1 MARPQAYWTTPDH
14 RMPRRLYAIIQKELV
29 QTLRDRRTLAIQ
41 LVMPVFLLFLF
52 GYAVEMQVEHQAT
65 VVVDMSRDRL
75 SYAYI
80 DAMVNTG
87 FFDVVGYADS
97 EAAAVQAIDDGQARV
112 AIVIPPNFAPRVER
126 REAPQILVLID
137 GADVLGSQS
146 ALNAT
151 MATAQRFAAD
161 VILEQVERS
170 PLASQVDRLQPLD
183 VRFRVLYNPDLKS
196 IVFMVPGMVGLILQQ
211 QTLVLIAF
219 AIVRE
224 REVGTIEQ
232 LLVTPIRPWELMLGK
247 MIPNI
252 LISFVN
258 MSTILALGLVWFKV
272 PFNGDIW
279 LFFALAFLFVF
290 SSLGLGALVSTLATS
305 QKQAQQ
311 LANFIILPAIMLSG
325 YMFPREAMPL
335 VVQWMGNFIPLT
347 YFLRISRGIMTKG
360 VGLESLREP
369 VIALVVFGLVVFAIS
384 VRMFKTQL
392 D

>member
-1 MARPQAYWTTPDH
+1 ML
-14 RMPRRLYAIIQKELV
+14 RRLYAIIQKELV
-29 QTLRDRRTLAIQ
+29 QTLRDRRTLGIQ
-41 LVMPVFLLFLF
+41 IIAPILLLFLF
-52 GYAVEMQVEHQAT
+52 GYAVELQVEHQPT

-75 SYAYI
+75 SYAYV

-87 FFDVVGYADS
+87 FFDVVGHADS
-97 EAAAVQAIDDGQARV
+97 QAAAVQAIDDGRARV

-151 MATAQRFAAD
+151 MTTAQRFATD

-196 IVFMVPGMVGLILQQ
+196 IVFMVPGLVGLILQQ

-224 REVGTIEQ
+224 REAGTIEQ
-232 LLVTPIRPWELMLGK
+232 LLVTPIRPWELLLGK

-272 PFNGDIW
+272 PFSGDIW

-290 SSLGLGALVSTLATS
+290 SSLGLGTLVSTLATS

-311 LANFIILPAIMLSG
+311 LANSIILLAIMLSG
-325 YMFPREAMPL
+325 YIFPRQAMPL

-360 VGLESLREP
+360 VGLAS
-369 VIALVVFGLVVFAIS
+369 VQDSVAALVVFGTVVFAIS
-384 VRMFKTQL
+384 ARTFRTQL

>member
-1 MARPQAYWTTPDH
+1 MFQ
-14 RMPRRLYAIIQKELV
+14 RLFSIIRKELV

-41 LVMPVFLLFLF
+41 LMWPVFMLFLF
-52 GYAVEMQVEHQAT
+52 GYAVEIQVEHQPT

-75 SYAYI
+75 SYAYV

-87 FFDVVGYADS
+87 FFDVVDYAYS
-97 EAAAVQAIDDGQARV
+97 EAAAVQAIDDGRARV

-126 REAPQILVLID
+126 HEAPQVLVLID

-151 MATAQRFAAD
+151 MTTAQRFAAD

-170 PLASQVDRLQPLD
+170 PLASHVERLRPLD

-196 IVFMVPGMVGLILQQ
+196 IVYMVPGLVGLILQQ
-211 QTLVLIAF
+211 QTLLLTAF

-247 MIPNI
+247 MIPN
-252 LISFVN
+252 LFISFVN
-258 MSTILALGLVWFKV
+258 MSTILALGLVWFNV
-272 PFNGDIW
+272 PFHGDIS

-290 SSLGLGALVSTLATS
+290 SSLGLGILVSTLATS
-305 QKQAQQ
+305 QRQAQQ
-311 LANFIILPAIMLSG
+311 LGTVIIMLSIMLSG
-325 YMFPREAMPL
+325 FIFPREAMPPA
-335 VVQWMGNFIPLT
+335 VQWMGSFIPLT
-347 YFLRISRGIMTKG
+347 YFLRISRGLMTKG
-360 VGLESLREP
+360 VGLAS
-369 VIALVVFGLVVFAIS
+369 VQDSVVALVVFGIAVFVIS
-384 VRMFKTQL
+384 TRTFRTRL

>member
-1 MARPQAYWTTPDH
+1 
-14 RMPRRLYAIIQKELV
+14 MPRRLYAIMQKELV
-29 QTLRDRRTLAIQ
+29 QTLRDRRTLGIQ
-41 LVMPVFLLFLF
+41 LIAPVILLFLF
-52 GYAVEMQVEHQAT
+52 GYAVELQVEHQPT

-75 SYAYI
+75 SYAYV

-97 EAAAVQAIDDGQARV
+97 ETAAMQAIDDGRARV

-126 REAPQILVLID
+126 REAPQVLVLID

-151 MATAQRFAAD
+151 MTTAQRFAAD

-183 VRFRVLYNPDLKS
+183 VRFRVLYNPDMKS
-196 IVFMVPGMVGLILQQ
+196 IVFMVPGLVGLILQQ

-258 MSTILALGLVWFKV
+258 MSTILVLGLAWFKV

-311 LANFIILPAIMLSG
+311 LANSIILLAIMLSG
-325 YMFPREAMPL
+325 YIFPRQAMPP

-347 YFLRISRGIMTKG
+347 YFLKISRGIMTKG
-360 VGLESLREP
+360 VGLAS
-369 VIALVVFGLVVFAIS
+369 VQDSVVALVVFGIVVFAIS
-384 VRMFKTQL
+384 AGTFRTRL

>member
-1 MARPQAYWTTPDH
+1 MF
-14 RMPRRLYAIIQKELV
+14 RRLLSVIKKELV
-29 QTLRDRRTLAIQ
+29 QTLRDRRTLVIQ
-41 LVMPVFLLFLF
+41 LMWPVFMLFLF
-52 GYAVEMQVEHQAT
+52 GYAVEIEVEHQPT

-75 SYAYI
+75 SYAYL

-87 FFDVVGYADS
+87 FFDVVGYANS
-97 EAAAVQAIDDGQARV
+97 EAAAVQAVDDGRARV
-112 AIVIPPNFAPRVER
+112 AIVIPPNFASRIER
-126 REAPQILVLID
+126 RESPQVLVLID
-137 GADVLGSQS
+137 GTDVLGSQS

-151 MATAQRFAAD
+151 MTTAQHFAAD

-170 PLASQVDRLQPLD
+170 PLASQVERLRPLD

-196 IVFMVPGMVGLILQQ
+196 IVYMVPGLVGLILQQ
-211 QTLVLIAF
+211 QTLVLTAF

-224 REVGTIEQ
+224 RELGTLEQ

-252 LISFVN
+252 IISFVN

-290 SSLGLGALVSTLATS
+290 SSLGLGTLVSTLATS
-305 QKQAQQ
+305 HKQAQQ
-311 LANFIILPAIMLSG
+311 LGTVIIMLSIMLSG
-325 YMFPREAMPL
+325 FIFPREAMPQA
-335 VVQWMGNFIPLT
+335 VQWMGSFIPLT
-347 YFLRISRGIMTKG
+347 YFLRISRGLMTKG
-360 VGLESLREP
+360 VGLAS
-369 VIALVVFGLVVFAIS
+369 VQDSVGALVVYGITVFVIS
-384 VRMFKTQL
+384 TRTFKTRL

>member
-1 MARPQAYWTTPDH
+1 
-14 RMPRRLYAIIQKELV
+14 MPRRLFAIIQKELV
-29 QTLRDRRTLAIQ
+29 QTLRDRRTLVIQ
-41 LVMPVFLLFLF
+41 LMWPIFILFLF
-52 GYAVEMQVEHQAT
+52 GYAVEIQVEHQPT

-75 SYAYI
+75 SYAYL

-97 EAAAVQAIDDGQARV
+97 EAAAVQAIDDGWARV

-126 REAPQILVLID
+126 RESPQVLVLID

-151 MATAQRFAAD
+151 MTTAQHFAAD

-170 PLASQVDRLQPLD
+170 PLASQAERLRPLD
-183 VRFRVLYNPDLKS
+183 VRFRVLYNPGLKS
-196 IVFMVPGMVGLILQQ
+196 IVYMVPGLVGLILQQ
-211 QTLVLIAF
+211 QTLLLTAF

-224 REVGTIEQ
+224 REAGTIEQ

-247 MIPNI
+247 MIPN
-252 LISFVN
+252 LFISFVN
-258 MSTILALGLVWFKV
+258 MSTILALGLVWFNV
-272 PFNGDIW
+272 PFHGDIS

-290 SSLGLGALVSTLATS
+290 SSLGLGILVSTLATS

-311 LANFIILPAIMLSG
+311 LGTVIIMLSIMLSG
-325 YMFPREAMPL
+325 FIFPREAMPL
-335 VVQWMGNFIPLT
+335 AVQWMGSFIPLT
-347 YFLRISRGIMTKG
+347 YFLRISRGLMTKG
-360 VGLESLREP
+360 VGLAS
-369 VIALVVFGLVVFAIS
+369 VQDSVVALVVFGIAVFVIS
-384 VRMFKTQL
+384 TRTFRRHL

>member
-1 MARPQAYWTTPDH
+1 MF
-14 RMPRRLYAIIQKELV
+14 RRLLSVIKKELV
-29 QTLRDRRTLAIQ
+29 QTLRDRRTLVIQ
-41 LVMPVFLLFLF
+41 LMWPVFMLFLF
-52 GYAVEMQVEHQAT
+52 GYAVEIEVEHQPT

-75 SYAYI
+75 SYAYL

-87 FFDVVGYADS
+87 FFDVVGYANS
-97 EAAAVQAIDDGQARV
+97 EAAAVQAVDDGRARV
-112 AIVIPPNFAPRVER
+112 AIVIPPNFTSRIER
-126 REAPQILVLID
+126 RESPQVLVLID
-137 GADVLGSQS
+137 GTDVLGSQS

-151 MATAQRFAAD
+151 MTTAQHFAAD

-170 PLASQVDRLQPLD
+170 PLASQVERLRPLD

-196 IVFMVPGMVGLILQQ
+196 IVYMVPGLVGLILQQ
-211 QTLVLIAF
+211 QTLVLTAF

-224 REVGTIEQ
+224 RELGTLEQ

-252 LISFVN
+252 IISFVN

-290 SSLGLGALVSTLATS
+290 SSLGLGTLVSTLATS
-305 QKQAQQ
+305 HKQAQQ
-311 LANFIILPAIMLSG
+311 LGTVIIMLSIMLSG
-325 YMFPREAMPL
+325 FIFPREAMPQA
-335 VVQWMGNFIPLT
+335 VQWMGSFIPLT
-347 YFLRISRGIMTKG
+347 YFLRISRGLMTKG
-360 VGLESLREP
+360 VGLAS
-369 VIALVVFGLVVFAIS
+369 VQDSVGALVVYGIAVFVIS
-384 VRMFKTQL
+384 TRTFKTRL

>member
-1 MARPQAYWTTPDH
+1 MFQ
-14 RMPRRLYAIIQKELV
+14 RLFSIIRKELV

-41 LVMPVFLLFLF
+41 LVWPVFLLFLF
-52 GYAVEMQVEHQAT
+52 GYAVEIQVEHQPT

-75 SYAYI
+75 SYAYV

-87 FFDVVGYADS
+87 FFDVVDYAYS
-97 EAAAVQAIDDGQARV
+97 EAAAVQAIDDGRARV

-126 REAPQILVLID
+126 HEAPQVLVLID

-151 MATAQRFAAD
+151 MTTAQRFAAD

-170 PLASQVDRLQPLD
+170 PLASQVERLRPLD

-196 IVFMVPGMVGLILQQ
+196 IVYMVPGLVGLILQQ
-211 QTLVLIAF
+211 QTLLLTAF

-224 REVGTIEQ
+224 REAGTIEQ

-252 LISFVN
+252 FVSFVN
-258 MSTILALGLVWFKV
+258 MSTILVLGLMWFNV
-272 PFNGDIW
+272 PFHGDIS

-290 SSLGLGALVSTLATS
+290 SSLGLGILVSTLATS

-311 LANFIILPAIMLSG
+311 LGTVIIMLSIMLSG
-325 YMFPREAMPL
+325 FIFPREAMPPA
-335 VVQWMGNFIPLT
+335 VQWMGSVIPLT
-347 YFLRISRGIMTKG
+347 YFLRISRGLMTKG
-360 VGLESLREP
+360 VGLAS
-369 VIALVVFGLVVFAIS
+369 VQDSVVALVVFGIAVFVIS
-384 VRMFKTQL
+384 TRTFRTRL

>member
-1 MARPQAYWTTPDH
+1 MLQ
-14 RMPRRLYAIIQKELV
+14 RLHAIIQKELT
-29 QTLRDRRTLAIQ
+29 QTLRDRRTLGIQ

-52 GYAVEMQVEHQAT
+52 GYAVEIQVEHQAT
-65 VVVDMSRDRL
+65 VVVDMSRDRM
-75 SYAYI
+75 SYAYV

-87 FFDVVGYADS
+87 FFDVVGYVDS
-97 EAAAVQAIDDGQARV
+97 EDVAVQAIDDGWARV
-112 AIVIPPNFAPRVER
+112 AIIIPPNFAAQIER
-126 REAPQILVLID
+126 FETPQVLVLID
-137 GADVLGSQS
+137 GSDVLGSQS

-151 MATAQRFAAD
+151 MTTAQRFAAE
-161 VILEQVERS
+161 VVMQQVARS
-170 PLASQVDRLQPLD
+170 PLAAQAGRLQPLD

-196 IVFMVPGMVGLILQQ
+196 IVFMVPGLVGLILQQ
-211 QTLVLIAF
+211 QTLVLTAF

-252 LISFVN
+252 LISFIN
-258 MSTILALGLVWFKV
+258 MITILVLGLVWFHV
-272 PFNGDIW
+272 PFNGNIW
-279 LFFALAFLFVF
+279 LFFLLAFLFVF
-290 SSLGLGALVSTLATS
+290 SSLGLGILVSTLATS

-325 YMFPREAMPL
+325 YIFPREAMPV
-335 VVQWMGNFIPLT
+335 VVQWLGNLIPLT

-360 VGLESLREP
+360 VGLASVRES
-369 VIALVVFGLVVFAIS
+369 VISLVVFGLAVFAIS
-384 VRMFKTQL
+384 ARTFRTRL

>member
-1 MARPQAYWTTPDH
+1 
-14 RMPRRLYAIIQKELV
+14 
-29 QTLRDRRTLAIQ
+29 
-41 LVMPVFLLFLF
+41 
-52 GYAVEMQVEHQAT
+52 
-65 VVVDMSRDRL
+65 
-75 SYAYI
+75 
-80 DAMVNTG
+80 
-87 FFDVVGYADS
+87 
-97 EAAAVQAIDDGQARV
+97 
-112 AIVIPPNFAPRVER
+112 
-126 REAPQILVLID
+126 
-137 GADVLGSQS
+137 
-146 ALNAT
+146 
-151 MATAQRFAAD
+151 
-161 VILEQVERS
+161 
-170 PLASQVDRLQPLD
+170 LD

-290 SSLGLGALVSTLATS
+290 SSLGLGTLVSTLATS

-384 VRMFKTQL
+384 VRMFRTQL

>member
-1 MARPQAYWTTPDH
+1 MR
-14 RMPRRLYAIIQKELV
+14 RRLYAIIQKELI

-41 LVMPVFLLFLF
+41 LIAPVLLLFLF
-52 GYAVEMQVEHQAT
+52 GYAVELQVEHQST

-75 SYAYI
+75 SYAYV

-97 EAAAVQAIDDGQARV
+97 QAAAVQAIDDGRARV

-151 MATAQRFAAD
+151 MTTAQRFAAD

-196 IVFMVPGMVGLILQQ
+196 IVFMVPGLVGLILQQ
-211 QTLVLIAF
+211 QTLLLIAF

-290 SSLGLGALVSTLATS
+290 SSLGLGILVSTLATS

-311 LANFIILPAIMLSG
+311 LANSIILLAIMLSG
-325 YMFPREAMPL
+325 YIFPRQAMPQ

-347 YFLRISRGIMTKG
+347 YFLKISRGIMTKG
-360 VGLESLREP
+360 VGLAS
-369 VIALVVFGLVVFAIS
+369 VQDSVVALVVFGIAVFAIS
-384 VRMFKTQL
+384 ARTFRTQL

>member
-1 MARPQAYWTTPDH
+1 MR
-14 RMPRRLYAIIQKELV
+14 RRLYAIIQKELI

-41 LVMPVFLLFLF
+41 LIAPVLLLFLF
-52 GYAVEMQVEHQAT
+52 GYAVELQVEHQST

-75 SYAYI
+75 SYAYV

-97 EAAAVQAIDDGQARV
+97 QAAAVQAIDDGRARV

-126 REAPQILVLID
+126 RETPQILVLID

-151 MATAQRFAAD
+151 MTTAQRFAAD

-196 IVFMVPGMVGLILQQ
+196 IVFMVPGLVGLILQQ
-211 QTLVLIAF
+211 QTLLLIAF

-232 LLVTPIRPWELMLGK
+232 LLVTPIRPWELLLGK

-290 SSLGLGALVSTLATS
+290 SSLGLGILVSTLATS

-311 LANFIILPAIMLSG
+311 LANSIILLAIMLSG
-325 YMFPREAMPL
+325 YIFPRQAMPQ

-347 YFLRISRGIMTKG
+347 YFLKISRGIMTKG
-360 VGLESLREP
+360 VGLAS
-369 VIALVVFGLVVFAIS
+369 VQDSVVALVVFGTVVFAIS
-384 VRMFKTQL
+384 ARTFRTQL